1 MKRNLFKKNIY
12 LFFFTLLTF
21 SGMAQQKMFTGT
33 VIDRSGKPVENA
45 LITIKEQ
52 PGMKIFTDHEGK
64 FAVSGETG
72 QIIEVTTRDQRYK
85 KQKIENSPVV
95 LTLTENDGLI
105 PTGYGMEQRKD
116 GLTSAIGIVKANE
129 LAKSS
134 VWNPA
139 SALYGKIPGLTVLQ
153 NGGTNWD
160 SEPTLYI
167 RGVETFAIGSVVNT
181 GILTLIDGFERPLS
195 SLSLGE
201 IESIAILKD
210 AAALAR
216 YGMRGANGVLLVT
229 TKRGSGKSLSV
240 DVSYER
246 GAIFAF
252 RLPDFLDS
260 YNYAKSVNQ
269 ARLND
274 GLATLY
280 SQPELERFRS
290 GSSPYLY
297 PNVNWQEE
305 SLRDF
310 GTSDRINVSFQQQT
324 GVVRYFSTLNF
335 QNEEGLFGSVNE
347 NEGYS
352 TQALSRK
359 FNFRSNID
367 IDITKS
373 TLFTVRLAGNI
384 KQNNSPRSTEDAIFS
399 AINNTPSS
407 AYPVRTYHNEFGGTS
422 NYNNNPVALI
432 SAQGYATPGKHEIMT
447 DFILEQKLDKIAKGL
462 SVEAGVSYDASLEF
476 LDQKTKQ
483 FRYEQL
489 TPVLDPVTNEVTDTI
504 ETLYGS
510 NTSLAFG
517 TSTRSQWRR
526 QTILANLK
534 YEKEWGD
541 NELQSFL
548 LFQQEEL
555 VRNGQNNTYRHL
567 LGTGNVHYGKAGKYF
582 ADLTLSANGTN
593 VLPKD
598 SRVGFFPAVS
608 LAWKLSDEKW
618 FAESKV
624 FDDLK
629 LRASWGMSGNDMLI
643 QNIYMSPWAG
653 GAGYYFGAG
662 NNAVGGYAEGRLAS
676 SPLTY
681 ETSYKSNIGL
691 DASLFKAL
699 DLNVDVF
706 YDKRKGI
713 LASTSGTMSAVIGV
727 YNPYSSVGVVENKGM
742 ELGLNFHKSSGGFN
756 YYVNGQLSV
765 TKNKVIDMLEVYRP
779 EEYLK
784 RTGRSIGQSFGLE
797 AIGFF
802 KDEAEIAASPK
813 QTFSIVR
820 PGDAKYKDQNNDGII
835 NAFDE
840 VPIGYSGTV
849 PEIYFSGSFGVEYKG
864 IGIDACFQGVANQ
877 NVYLYTSSIFWPL
890 VNNTNISTFSAGA
903 WTPET
908 ATTATLPRLTT
919 LSNDNNYRANTIW
932 LKDGSFLKLRSAEI
946 YYNLPKQVLSK
957 VKLERAKLYIR
968 GMNLF
973 SIDNIKIV
981 DPEATGNGYPTTA
994 SCNLGIQ
1001 IGF

>member
-12 LFFFTLLTF
+12 LFFFSLLTF
-21 SGMAQQKMFTGT
+21 SGMAQQKVFTGA
-33 VIDRSGKPVENA
+33 VIDRSGRPVADA

-52 PGMKIFTDHEGK
+52 PGIKIFTDQEGK
-64 FAVSGETG
+64 FTVSGETG
-72 QIIEVTTRDQRYK
+72 QVIEATTRNQRYK
-85 KQKIENSPVV
+85 KQKIENSPIV
-95 LTLTENDGLI
+95 LTLTGGDELI
-105 PTGYGMEQRKD
+105 PTGYGMEQNKD
-116 GLTSAIGIVKANE
+116 GLTSAIGVVKADE

-139 SALYGKIPGLTVLQ
+139 SALYGKIPGLVVLQ
-153 NGGTNWD
+153 NSGTNWD
-160 SEPTLYI
+160 AEPTLYI

-181 GILTLIDGFERPLS
+181 SILTIIDGFERPLS
-195 SLSLGE
+195 SLSLNE

-246 GAIFAF
+246 GATFAF
-252 RLPDFLDS
+252 RLPEFLDS
-260 YNYAKSVNQ
+260 YNYGRSVNQ

-274 GLATLY
+274 GLTALY
-280 SQPELERFRS
+280 SQPELDRFRS

-297 PNVNWQEE
+297 PNMNWQKEC
-305 SLRDF
+305 LRDF
-310 GTSDRINVSFQQQT
+310 GTSDLVNVSFQQQT
-324 GVVRYFSTLNF
+324 GAVRYFSTLNF
-335 QNEEGLFGSVNE
+335 QNEEGLFDPVNE

-352 TQALSRK
+352 TQAIGRK
-359 FNFRSNID
+359 FNFRTNVD

-373 TLFTVRLAGNI
+373 TLFTIRLAGNI
-384 KQNNSPRSTEDAIFS
+384 KQSNRPQSTEGAIFS
-399 AINNTPSS
+399 VINNTPSA

-432 SAQGYATPGKHEIMT
+432 SSQGYATPGKREIMT
-447 DFILEQKLDKIAKGL
+447 DLILEQKLDKITKGL
-462 SVEAGVSYDASLEF
+462 SVEAGVSYDASLAF
-476 LDQKTKQ
+476 SDQKTKQ

-489 TPVLDPVTNEVTDTI
+489 TPVLDPITNEVKDTT

-517 TSTRSQWRR
+517 TSIQAQWRR

-534 YEKEWGD
+534 YEKEWGN

-548 LFQQEEL
+548 LFQREEL

-567 LGTGNVHYGKAGKYF
+567 LGTGYVHYSKAGKYF

-593 VLPKD
+593 VLPKG

-618 FAESKV
+618 LTDSKV

-629 LRASWGMSGNDMLI
+629 LRASWGMSGNDLLI

-653 GAGYYFGAG
+653 GTGYYFGTG
-662 NNAVGGYAEGRLAS
+662 NNAVGGYAEGRLVS

-681 ETSYKSNIGL
+681 ETSYKSNVGL

-699 DLNVDVF
+699 DLTVDVF

-713 LASTSGTMSAVIGV
+713 LTSTSGTMSAVIGV
-727 YNPYSSVGVVENKGM
+727 PNPYSSVGVVENKGM
-742 ELGLNFHKSSGGFN
+742 ELGLNFHKSSGSFN

-784 RTGRSIGQSFGLE
+784 RTGQSIGQPFGLQ

-802 KDEAEIAASPK
+802 KDAAEIASSPK

-820 PGDAKYKDQNNDGII
+820 PGDVKYKDQNNDGII
-835 NAFDE
+835 NAYDE
-840 VPIGYSGTV
+840 IPVGYSGGT
-849 PEIYFSGSFGVEYKG
+849 PEIYYSGSLGIEYKG
-864 IGIDACFQGVANQ
+864 VGVDATFQGIANQ
-877 NVYLYTSSIFWPL
+877 SVLLNTSSIFWPL

-932 LKDGSFLKLRSAEI
+932 LKDGSFLKLRSVEL
-946 YYNLPKQVLSK
+946 YYNFPKHLLSK
-957 VKLERAKLYIR
+957 LKLERAKMYVR
-968 GMNLF
+968 GMNLL

-981 DPEATGNGYPTTA
+981 DPEATGNSYPTE
-994 SCNLGIQ
+994 SSYNLGIQ
-1001 IGF
+1001 VGF